1 MAEISTSD
9 VVKLRKLSGQG
20 MMDCKN
26 ALAEAGGDFDKAME
40 ILRKKGLATLAK
52 RSERE
57 TTEGIV
63 VCKIIDGGK
72 TAILASLCCE
82 TDFVANSEPFKAI
95 AEKLAE
101 YAMACKADEGAENI
115 LQTSVNGKNFNE
127 VVTDI
132 VSQTGE
138 KIQVGD
144 FAKYRLNGPGLIG
157 TYVHFN
163 RKVGTMVQIDT
174 NDQAVSDSDAVKTA
188 ASDIAM
194 HITAAKPL
202 ALSKDGIDA
211 KTIETERSIYAD
223 QVKNKPANIV
233 DKIVEGKLEKFF
245 AENCLLQQQFVKDN
259 TKTITEV
266 LNEAAGKAG
275 GKATITRFV
284 RFAVG

>member
-174 NDQAVSDSDAVKTA
+174 NDQAVADSDAVKTA

>member
-144 FAKYRLNGPGLIG
+144 YAKYRLNGPGLIG

-163 RKVGTMVQIDT
+163 RKVGTMVQIEAS
-174 NDQAVSDSDAVKTA
+174 DQAVADSDAVKTA